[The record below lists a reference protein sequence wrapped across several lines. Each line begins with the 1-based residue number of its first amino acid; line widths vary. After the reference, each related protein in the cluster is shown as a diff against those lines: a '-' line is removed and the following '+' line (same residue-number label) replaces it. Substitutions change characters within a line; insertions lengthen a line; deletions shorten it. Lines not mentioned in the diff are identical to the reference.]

1 MLGMCHFRTRRATA
15 IIHDGRGASLVF
27 FNARHDAV
35 RLSKFVLLIDN
46 INPNSVAFTQS
57 LTAALARED

>member
-1 MLGMCHFRTRRATA
+1 
-15 IIHDGRGASLVF
+15 VF
-27 FNARHDAV
+27 FDARHDAV